1 MTVTFGTII
10 NVQGCH
16 YINLPGISKLDV
28 LRGKILKES
37 VTKYTVEE
45 AKTFVENYDLDFA
58 PELILY
64 QLGYNDINS

>member
-1 MTVTFGTII
+1 MYKAATISTYH
-10 NVQGCH
+10 VSQSSMYCVE
-16 YINLPGISKLDV
+16 KF
-28 LRGKILKES
+28 LKRS